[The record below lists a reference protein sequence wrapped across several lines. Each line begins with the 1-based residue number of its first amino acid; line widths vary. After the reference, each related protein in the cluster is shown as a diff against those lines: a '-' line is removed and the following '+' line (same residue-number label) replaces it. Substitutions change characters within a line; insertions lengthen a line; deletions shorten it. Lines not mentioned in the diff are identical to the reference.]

1 MALIDIRC
9 KADSDHVHEVHRPA
23 ADWPATPACPDC
35 GAETEQAHFPPHARW
50 HINPIVVYQ
59 AQDGSFRFPGDT
71 SGPTTQHY
79 RNLGYKEI
87 QLRNATDVRRFE
99 SHINKGQREQDEIRC
114 EHRER
119 QEHARSKHM
128 RGELRRLMPGMTRY
142 GRDLARGAM
151 ERNDGK
157 PHERP
162 RDGGF
167 HVEALSFDHSNRME
181 SRDADGRRR
190 RD

>member
-1 MALIDIRC
+1 MSLIDIRC
-9 KADSDHVHEVHRPA
+9 TADPTHLHEVSRSV

-35 GAETEQAHFPPHARW
+35 GAETEQAHVPPRTRHSMDA
-50 HINPIVVYQ
+50 IVVFQ
-59 AQDGSFRFPGDT
+59 AQDGSFRFPGDL
-71 SGPTTQHY
+71 SGPMTQHY
-79 RNLGYKEI
+79 RDLGYTEVA
-87 QLRNATDVRRFE
+87 LRSATEVRRFE
-99 SHINKGQREQDEIRC
+99 SHINKGQREQDERRC

-119 QEHARSKHM
+119 QEHARSTHM

-151 ERNDGK
+151 ERNDDK
-157 PHERP
+157 PRERP